1 MRTKGLIESDW
12 NLKYVN
18 FSAPI
23 TGDMGLIESDWN
35 LKLNCVSLIQISTPD

>member
-1 MRTKGLIESDW
+1 MHLRTKGLIESDW

-35 LKLNCVSLIQISTPD
+35 LK